1 MGTSN
6 SFSGPNPATP
16 LVPTWL
22 EPTPSPM
29 PATPA
34 IPPAGDSQDAD
45 TPATPNSAMPGLPPI
60 QPSPAINRFA
70 VARNNFSRFAASGGN
85 DGASLRRAV
94 SHYISISSGGTRQA
108 ALRMGASRAA
118 SGRLLNFLTDVR
130 ERGARDALRTLN
142 FDRLAGWPIE
152 DVFLGLAD
160 YVCPEVATLDDGIAR
175 DSFIETIADL
185 AENGITDLDS
195 LTADQMQTVMELYAT
210 HAIEAR
216 LCNDIGTK
224 AIILPLDIKSAGE
237 VQAQLRD
244 FIRRGVSDVLT
255 AARDA
260 LNEMTQGS
268 IIGFINGIYE
278 NAFSILQQLAEM
290 EPV

>member
-1 MGTSN
+1 M
-6 SFSGPNPATP
+6 
-16 LVPTWL
+16 
-22 EPTPSPM
+22 
-29 PATPA
+29 
-34 IPPAGDSQDAD
+34 
-45 TPATPNSAMPGLPPI
+45 PATPNSAIPDLPPI
-60 QPSPAINRFA
+60 QPSHVVNRFVA
-70 VARNNFSRFAASGGN
+70 ARNNFSRFAASGG
-85 DGASLRRAV
+85 DDRASLRRAV
-94 SHYISISSGGTRQA
+94 SHYISTSSGGTRQA

-130 ERGARDALRTLN
+130 ERGARDSLRTLN
-142 FDRLAGWPIE
+142 FDRLAGRPIE

-160 YVCPEVATLDDGIAR
+160 YVCPEVSTLDDSIAR

-216 LCNDIGTK
+216 LCNDIGIK
-224 AIILPLDIKSAGE
+224 AIILPLTIKSALE

-260 LNEMTQGS
+260 LKEMTRGS
-268 IIGFINGIYE
+268 ITGFINGVYE
-278 NAFSILQQLAEM
+278 NAFSILQQLAEI
-290 EPV
+290 ETV